1 MWASMDQNEVDRLRA
16 RSEAAFQARHQQKQE
31 APVAM
36 REYRE
41 AEQAERDKI
50 RRLREERIARNK
62 LSD

>member
-1 MWASMDQNEVDRLRA
+1 MLPKDVDSLRA
-16 RSEAAFQARHQQKQE
+16 RAEAAFKMRHQQKQK

-41 AEQAERDKI
+41 AEQAERDKM

-62 LSD
+62 SSD

>member
-50 RRLREERIARNK
+50 
-62 LSD
+62 